1 MSLVSFLAGLVIF
14 NVGVQ
19 LVVVDRL
26 VCTLEVWEFM
36 IGLLIVAA
44 VIGVVVHVRWEV
56 VVSFRF
62 GAVSLGVRVAWSKVT
77 CLFSCGVL
85 SGGVENL
92 IGELFK
98 ISSIF

>member
-1 MSLVSFLAGLVIF
+1 M
-14 NVGVQ
+14 GVA
-19 LVVVDRL
+19 LVVVDCL
-26 VCTLEVWEFM
+26 VCILEVCAFM

-44 VIGVVVHVRWEV
+44 VIGMVVHVRCKV

-98 ISSIF
+98 MSSIF